1 MAEEMNKNLPLGE
14 TEEEIEEIDVYTLTD
29 ENGNESQFELIGE
42 ATIEGVTYYALTELD
57 ENNNQIRSCAW
68 RWKTAKKCSFPSTM
82 TRNSTA
88 WPTSLTISSPISTT
102 TRKFYPI

>member
-57 ENNNQIRSCAW
+57 ENNNQISEEYVILRLEMEDGEEMLVSIDNDEEFDRVADFFDDQFSDIDYD
-68 RWKTAKKCSFPSTM
+68 A
-82 TRNSTA
+82 
-88 WPTSLTISSPISTT
+88 
-102 TRKFYPI
+102 